1 MDEAIRNRV
10 AEMQQ
15 ALEKEELCVSMADPV
30 AKMLLVALAHQANDI
45 DRKIEGVITRLSEK
59 FCYQVLQNCDMR
71 ALPAVG
77 IIKIDN
83 GKEYSPY
90 PVDETTAFTLKSAKC
105 NFRPLFRTQIV
116 PGSVICSYADGVLH
130 YPYQEPI
137 WAQKDNVQH
146 PGEVWVAYE
155 AASEVDSLET
165 TILALNHPLSSDTE
179 LTVEVSNQTYI
190 LRPAMEEEVY
200 GLNSNFM
207 LIEYWKQH
215 LVYHRLWLYRFGRA
229 EHSMP
234 IVKSD
239 MPMWMYEMFDAE
251 TLASI
256 SARRFMW
263 LRITSLSGCTLQA
276 DSHVEFNCLP
286 VAEYDIHTV
295 KLSYT
300 EPVKPLEN
308 MKNGMQFL
316 DVVQDAELV
325 DEFFVRDFDVNQYDN
340 SRISEDILNLYR
352 HYMDDYYAFVDSNSL
367 NDGTTLRNLR
377 MAMVQI
383 TDALSDISGGQKPFN
398 GVYAIRS
405 PRNNQQPIVI
415 SYIVTHGEKGNQL
428 KAGTKITSSLAA
440 TGEVYSLT
448 DAVGGRNKIS
458 GNMARRELAKFE
470 VNSNDRLFTKI
481 DILNY
486 CKLELLRAF
495 GDDALR
501 FCKISSSEGMVPVDN
516 HIEKCLNVTFSFTSE
531 RYYNMAKELN
541 FEEYLRVNIEMRK
554 SNYIAIRILLH
565 IN

>member
-10 AEMQQ
+10 AEIQQ
-15 ALEKEELCVSMADPV
+15 TLEQEELCISMADPV
-30 AKMLLVALAHQANDI
+30 SKMMLVALAHQAYEI
-45 DRKIEGVITRLSEK
+45 DRKIEGSITRLSEK
-59 FCYQVLQNCDMR
+59 FCYQVLQNCDLH
-71 ALPAVG
+71 ALPAVS
-77 IIKIDN
+77 IIKIEN

-90 PVDETTAFTLKSAKC
+90 LVDETTAFSLKSAKC

-137 WAQKDNVQH
+137 LAQKDNIQH
-146 PGEVWVAYE
+146 SGEVWIAYE
-155 AASEVDSLET
+155 AASEVDSLEA

-179 LTVEVSNQTYI
+179 LTVEVNNQTYI

-215 LVYHRLWLYRFGRA
+215 LIYHRLWLYRFDGA

-234 IVKSD
+234 IMKCD
-239 MPMWMYEMFDAE
+239 MPVWMYEMFDSE
-251 TLASI
+251 TLAPI
-256 SARRFMW
+256 SARRYFW
-263 LRITSLSGCTLQA
+263 LRIASPSGCTLQA
-276 DSHVEFNCLP
+276 DSHIEFNCLP
-286 VAEYDIHTV
+286 VAEYDINTV

-300 EPVKPLEN
+300 EPIKPLEN
-308 MKNGMQFL
+308 MKNDMQFL
-316 DVVQDAELV
+316 DIVQDAELA
-325 DEFFVRDFDVNQYDN
+325 DEYFVRDFDVNQYDN

-352 HYMDDYYAFVDSNSL
+352 HYIDDYYAFVDSNAL

-383 TDALSDISGGQKPFN
+383 TDALSDISASQKPFN
-398 GVYAIRS
+398 GVYAIRN
-405 PRNNQQPIVI
+405 PRNNQQPILI

-428 KAGTKITSSLAA
+428 KAGTKMTCSLTAA
-440 TGEVYSLT
+440 GEVLSLT

-458 GNMARRELAKFE
+458 GNMTRRELAKFE

-486 CKLELLRAF
+486 CKLEFLRAF

-501 FCKISSSEGMVPVDN
+501 FCKISSSEGMMPVDN
-516 HIEKCLNVTFSFTSE
+516 HIEKCLNITFSFTSE

-541 FEEYLRVNIEMRK
+541 FEEYLQINVEMRK
-554 SNYIAIRILLH
+554 SYSWTVKIIIL
-565 IN
+565 

>member
-15 ALEKEELCVSMADPV
+15 AFEQEELCISMADPV
-30 AKMLLVALAHQANDI
+30 SKMMLVALAHQANEI
-45 DRKIEGVITRLSEK
+45 DRKIESSITRLSEK
-59 FCYQVLQNCDMR
+59 FCYQVLQNCDLR
-71 ALPAVG
+71 ALPAVS

-90 PVDETTAFTLKSAKC
+90 LVDETTAFTMKSTKC

-116 PGSVICSYADGVLH
+116 PGNMICSYADGVLYH
-130 YPYQEPI
+130 PYQEPI
-137 WAQKDNVQH
+137 RAQKDNVQH
-146 PGEVWVAYE
+146 PGEVWIAYE
-155 AASEVDSLET
+155 AASEVDSLEGA
-165 TILALNHPLSSDTE
+165 ILALNHPLSSDTE
-179 LTVEVSNQTYI
+179 LTVEVSNQTYM
-190 LRPAMEEEVY
+190 LRLAMEEEIY

-215 LVYHRLWLYRFGRA
+215 LIYHRLWLYRFGRA
-229 EHSMP
+229 EHAMP
-234 IVKSD
+234 IMKSD
-239 MPMWMYEMFDAE
+239 MPIWMYEMFDAE
-251 TLASI
+251 TLALL
-256 SARRFMW
+256 SARRYVW
-263 LRITSLSGCTLQA
+263 LRITSPSGCTLQT
-276 DSHVEFNCLP
+276 DSHIEFNCLP
-286 VAEYDIHTV
+286 VAEYDINTV

-316 DVVQDAELV
+316 DIVQDVELA

-340 SRISEDILNLYR
+340 NRISEDILNLYR
-352 HYMDDYYAFVDSNSL
+352 HYIDDYYAFVDSNAL

-383 TDALSDISGGQKPFN
+383 TDALSDISAGQKPLN

-405 PRNNQQPIVI
+405 PHNNQQPILI
-415 SYIVTHGEKGNQL
+415 SYIVTHGEKGNRL
-428 KAGTKITSSLAA
+428 RAGVKMTCSLAA
-440 TGEVYSLT
+440 AGEVYALT
-448 DAVGGRNKIS
+448 DAIGGRNKIS
-458 GNMARRELAKFE
+458 GNITRRELAKFE

-495 GDDALR
+495 GDDVLR
-501 FCKISSSEGMVPVDN
+501 FCKISSSEGMMPVDN
-516 HIEKCLNVTFSFTSE
+516 HIEKCLNITFSFMGE

-541 FEEYLRVNIEMRK
+541 FEEYLQINIEMRK
-554 SNYIAIRILLH
+554 SCCESIIIIL
-565 IN
+565 NS